1 MDSRD
6 VAGVVRP
13 VIARM
18 AGLFAKPAS
27 LRYPWMLVGLLWLVS
42 FLNSAD
48 RAILNA
54 VKPLLRDAFAISDIQ
69 LGVIDTVFFWT
80 YAVCAFLFGRIGDS
94 VRRRNMILFGLLFW
108 SMATGFMPV
117 ATGFAMLLGMRTL
130 VAVGESTYY
139 PTATALISAWHKP
152 AMRSRALAI
161 HQTAVFAGGGFG
173 AWAAGRL
180 ADQYGWSTPFV
191 VFAALGIVV
200 LAILL
205 FTLRDDAPASRTR
218 TGKAAGEPLRL
229 ILANPA
235 AILLCGVFFLATAA
249 SSAVLN
255 WCNTYA
261 HDVLGLNLA
270 DSALVG
276 PVMITTAGFCSV
288 LVGGWMSDRFAAKS
302 PTGRFT
308 VLALGL
314 GLAALFLL
322 PFPLAGSVITV
333 GALLFATSF
342 GKGLFDGCIYAALHD
357 VMPDAA
363 RATAAGLMTM
373 MGFLGAG
380 ISTVALPAIAV
391 HTGLAA
397 GFTMMAA
404 LYLVA
409 VAALLAGRPMI
420 RRVMQQMQA
429 EAARA

>member
-1 MDSRD
+1 MTQSAQR
-6 VAGVVRP
+6 A
-13 VIARM
+13 A
-18 AGLFAKPAS
+18 PAN
-27 LRYPWMLVGLLWLVS
+27 YPWILIGLLWMVS

-54 VKPLLRDAFAISDIQ
+54 VKPLLRDAFAITDIQ
-69 LGVIDTVFFWT
+69 LGIVDTAFFWT
-80 YAVCAFLFGRIGDS
+80 YAVCAFLFGRAGDS
-94 VRRRNMILFGLLFW
+94 VRRRNMIIFGLVFW
-108 SMATGFMPV
+108 STATGMMPI

-139 PTATALISAWHKP
+139 PTATALISSWHKP

-161 HQTAVFAGGGFG
+161 HQTAVFAGGGIG
-173 AWAAGRL
+173 GWVAGSL
-180 ADQYGWSTPFV
+180 ADTYGWSMPFL
-191 VFAALGIVV
+191 VFAALGFVV
-200 LAILL
+200 MAILC
-205 FTLRDDAPASRTR
+205 FTLRDDAP
-218 TGKAAGEPLRL
+218 GAAPAVAEKREEPLRL
-229 ILANPA
+229 ILTNPA
-235 AILLCGVFFLATAA
+235 ALLLCGVFFLATSA

-276 PVMITTAGFCSV
+276 PVMITTAGFFSV
-288 LVGGWMSDRFAAKS
+288 LAGGWLSDRFAAKS
-302 PTGRFT
+302 PLGRVT

-322 PFPLAGSVITV
+322 PFPWVNSVAMV
-333 GALLFATSF
+333 GILLFATSF
-342 GKGLFDGCIYAALHD
+342 GKGLFDGCIYAAMHD
-357 VMPDAA
+357 VMPNQA

-397 GFTMMAA
+397 GFAMMAG
-404 LYLVA
+404 LYLIA
-409 VAALLAGRPMI
+409 VVVLIAGRPMI
-420 RRVMQQMQA
+420 RRMIA
-429 EAARA
+429 ETGEGVADAG